1 MNAVMAKNARLQ
13 TYVSQLQCFVF
24 SPIFFYSVLLPHDL
38 ELKWII
44 LRFASLHLQNLPT
57 TLVISFYCEAIAQ
70 TLIGKLGVRGLARD
84 ISTMWQQEAAT
95 ESTTFRLQ
103 ENYTSL

>member
-1 MNAVMAKNARLQ
+1 MDYFKICIITFTEPAYNFGH
-13 TYVSQLQCFVF
+13 FVF
-24 SPIFFYSVLLPHDL
+24 L
-38 ELKWII
+38 
-44 LRFASLHLQNLPT
+44 
-57 TLVISFYCEAIAQ
+57 FYCEAIAQ